1 MIRTILIII
10 FVYLCFKVVKDIL
23 LKYILS
29 NYKTTFFKSPPRD
42 ASRYIDEMVQ
52 DPVCEVYIPKRNA
65 LAVIISGQEYFFCS
79 RECMQKFNKEQRQHE

>member
-23 LKYILS
+23 LKYLLS
-29 NYKTTFFKSPPRD
+29 NYKNTSFRYPPRD
-42 ASRYIDEMVQ
+42 ASRYIDEMVK

-65 LAVIISGQEYFFCS
+65 LAATFSGEEHFFCS
-79 RECMQKFNKEQRQHE
+79 RECMLKFKEKKQPA

>member
-23 LKYILS
+23 LKYLLS
-29 NYKTTFFKSPPRD
+29 KYKTTSFRYPPHD
-42 ASRYIDEMVQ
+42 ASRYIDEMVK

-65 LAVIISGQEYFFCS
+65 LAATFAGEEHFFCS
-79 RECMQKFNKEQRQHE
+79 RECMLKFKEKKQPV

>member
-23 LKYILS
+23 LKYMLS
-29 NYKTTFFKSPPRD
+29 KYKNTSFRYPPRD
-42 ASRYIDEMVQ
+42 ASRYIDEMVK

-65 LAVIISGQEYFFCS
+65 LAATFSGEEHFFCS
-79 RECMQKFNKEQRQHE
+79 RECMLKFKGKKQPA